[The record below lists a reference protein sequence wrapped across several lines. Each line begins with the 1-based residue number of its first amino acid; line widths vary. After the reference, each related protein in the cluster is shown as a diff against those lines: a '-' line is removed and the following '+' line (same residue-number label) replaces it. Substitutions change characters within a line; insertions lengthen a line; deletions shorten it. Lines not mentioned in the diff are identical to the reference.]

1 VSLLYAGA
9 EPPEQTRVV
18 AVVDPSQVGE
28 ARRAVTALGAQLMLG
43 EEAAGRVALVV
54 TELASNVAR
63 HGGGGKLLVRAFAE
77 RTAIEV
83 LAIDSGPGLG
93 EVERAMRDGFSTGGT
108 SGHGLGAVRRMSD
121 VFDVFSRRG
130 AGTVVLSRMLNLRD
144 GAPAN
149 GNGLE
154 IGIVN
159 APAPGERLC
168 GDGWHQLRGERGTSF
183 LVVDGLGHGPSA
195 HDAAR
200 CAIEV
205 CKQNEGRSPTEL
217 MTAMHAALRST
228 RGAAVA
234 VAELDDAARRI
245 RFVGVG
251 NIACS
256 VTSNEGSRSIASMN
270 GIVGHEMRRVNEF
283 TIPFENG
290 ATLVA
295 HTDGLNTRWNLTQ
308 FPGIRPRHPA
318 LAAALLYRDHLRGRD
333 DATVLVVRGKLAP

>member
-1 VSLLYAGA
+1 MSLLYAGA
-9 EPPEQTRVV
+9 EPPEQTRVI

-28 ARRAVTALGAQLMLG
+28 ARRAVAALGSQIMLDQ
-43 EEAAGRVALVV
+43 EAGGRVALVV

-63 HGGGGKLLVRAFAE
+63 HGGGGSLLVRAFAE

-93 EVERAMRDGFSTGGT
+93 DVERAMRDGFSTGGT

-121 VFDVFSRRG
+121 VFDVFSRHG
-130 AGTVVLSRMLNLRD
+130 AGTAVLSRMLNLRP
-144 GAPAN
+144 GGPAN

-154 IGIVN
+154 VGVVN

-168 GDGWHQLRGERGTSF
+168 GDGWHQMRGERGTSF
-183 LVVDGLGHGPSA
+183 LMVDGLGHGPSA

-205 CKQNEGRSPTEL
+205 CKQNAGRSPTEL
-217 MTAMHAALRST
+217 MTAMHSALRST

-234 VAELDDAARRI
+234 IAEFDDAGNSV

-251 NIACS
+251 NISCS
-256 VTSNEGSRSIASMN
+256 VTSNEGSRSLASMN

-295 HTDGLNTRWNLTQ
+295 HSDGLNTRWNLGQ
-308 FPGIRPRHPA
+308 YPGIRPRHPA
-318 LAAALLYRDHLRGRD
+318 LAAALLYRDHVRGRD
-333 DATVLVVRGKLAP
+333 DATVLVVRRKLAA